1 MLLHHAYAALL
12 LFLLSFIL
20 FQPCQQSPTNQRVSL
35 KGLNNALVSNVRQ
48 FFADTK
54 KSRDFGVMQKREGML
69 QVLLNNHGMQQINRN
84 EVSNSVIARHLS
96 VPRKTVA
103 KHRDN
108 KIPFRKTHPS
118 KKKPGLTKNA
128 FIFQH
133 NQLCQT
139 MVKFWLDHSVPSPN
153 KKDVKWK
160 HSGKQGD
167 HVRAY
172 NEDKSS
178 YTIKCT
184 TGKCTKDQRRCVVEG
199 CV

>member
-1 MLLHHAYAALL
+1 MLLHRAYAASL

-20 FQPCQQSPTNQRVSL
+20 FQPCQQSPINQRVSL

-108 KIPFRKTHPS
+108 KY
-118 KKKPGLTKNA
+118 
-128 FIFQH
+128 
-133 NQLCQT
+133 
-139 MVKFWLDHSVPSPN
+139 HSE
-153 KKDVKWK
+153 K
-160 HSGKQGD
+160 HSHPRRSLGSQRMPLYFSTTSYAKPWLNFGLIIAFQAPTKKMSSGKT
-167 HVRAY
+167 RESKA
-172 NEDKSS
+172 
-178 YTIKCT
+178 T
-184 TGKCTKDQRRCVVEG
+184 TCEHTTKIRVHIPLNVQLGNAQKINAGV
-199 CV
+199 

>member
-1 MLLHHAYAALL
+1 
-12 LFLLSFIL
+12 
-20 FQPCQQSPTNQRVSL
+20 
-35 KGLNNALVSNVRQ
+35 
-48 FFADTK
+48 
-54 KSRDFGVMQKREGML
+54 MQKREGML

-108 KIPFRKTHPS
+108 KIPFRKTQPS

-153 KKDVKWK
+153 KNDVEWK
-160 HSGKQGD
+160 HSGKHGD
-167 HVRAY
+167 HVQAY
-172 NEDKSS
+172 NKDKSS